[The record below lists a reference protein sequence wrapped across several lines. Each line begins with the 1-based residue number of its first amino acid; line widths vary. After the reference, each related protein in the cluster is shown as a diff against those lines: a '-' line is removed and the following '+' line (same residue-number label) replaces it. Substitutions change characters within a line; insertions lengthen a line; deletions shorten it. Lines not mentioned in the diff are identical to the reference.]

1 MGFRLS
7 LLIDELARREAELR
21 AKHRI
26 IPKLLLEKELKVEVR
41 IGKAVVAAIYG
52 EYPSSLPVYSFTVL
66 NRPEL
71 EFDSPTVSK
80 ITDIMKQFQMD
91 EYKEAEG
98 GLLLSSEGKLIVD
111 LFTGGFSIAKDYP
124 RIKELADVLVKL
136 YARDL

>member
-7 LLIDELARREAELR
+7 LLIDELTRREAELR

-26 IPKLLLEKELKVEVR
+26 IPKLLLEKELKVKAR
-41 IGKAVVAAIYG
+41 IGKAVVAAIYN
-52 EYPSSLPVYSFTVL
+52 EYPPALPFYGFTVL

-80 ITDIMKQFQMD
+80 ITDIMERFQMD
-91 EYKEAEG
+91 GYEEAEG
-98 GLLLSSEGKLIVD
+98 GLLLSSEGKLVVD
-111 LFTGGFSIAKDYP
+111 LFPGGFSIDKDYP

-136 YARDL
+136 YARDI